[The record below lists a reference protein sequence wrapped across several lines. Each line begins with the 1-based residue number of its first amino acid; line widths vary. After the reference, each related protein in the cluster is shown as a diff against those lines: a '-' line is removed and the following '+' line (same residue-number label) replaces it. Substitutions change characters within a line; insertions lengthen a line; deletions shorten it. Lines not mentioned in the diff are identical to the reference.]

1 MRSTV
6 EKGRIAESFA
16 LEFLE
21 KKGLHLKERNFRSG
35 HKEIDLIMESDDT
48 LHIIEV
54 KSLGGN
60 SPADPLEKVDNRK
73 RRLIALAAGH
83 YVALH
88 NIEKE
93 VQFDVVSVVQKG
105 TEFELEYLPNAF
117 YPIYH

>member
-1 MRSTV
+1 MGSTV
-6 EKGRIAESFA
+6 EKGRIAESIA

-83 YVALH
+83 YVSLH